1 MRGEGEKSFF
11 TRWDMIQEA
20 LKLWMQSPLW
30 GNGNE
35 AYRVYGSYG
44 TYSHTNYTEL
54 LANYGLLGLCFFY
67 GPIVAASWQSWKMR
81 SSQNKQIRR
90 QSLWLLI
97 CCLILFPIS
106 LVNVIYYTKYML
118 LFYAVVLG
126 RVYYLKDN
134 YQRLSSFGGEGPYSP
149 RHSQHGYR

>member
-1 MRGEGEKSFF
+1 M
-11 TRWDMIQEA
+11 
-20 LKLWMQSPLW
+20 WMQSPLW

-35 AYRVYGSYG
+35 AYRVNGSYG
-44 TYSHTNYTEL
+44 TYSHANYTEL
-54 LANYGLLGLCFFY
+54 LANYGLLGLCLFY
-67 GPIVAASWQSWKMR
+67 GPIVAAAWQSWKMR
-81 SSQNKQIRR
+81 VSQNEQIRR

-106 LVNVIYYTKYML
+106 FVNVIYYTKYML

-134 YQRLSSFGGEGPYSP
+134 YHRLKGHQALESGSP
-149 RHSQHGYR
+149 RRRWMR